1 LINTLLGKVFGT
13 KNEREIKRMMPRVE
27 AISALEPEMKKLSD
41 EQLRA
46 KTEEF
51 RTRIKERLARFEGE
65 TEQQAAPEAEA
76 DSDIDRQKRLEN
88 ERFRALREA
97 LDEILVEAFA
107 VVREAGRRV
116 LNMRHFDVQLIG
128 GMVLHEGKIAEMK
141 TGEGKTLVAT
151 LPVYLNALG
160 GRGVHV
166 VTVNDYLA
174 KRDSEWMGK
183 LYKFLGLTVGVIVHE
198 LDDEERR
205 EAYAADVTYGTNN
218 EFGFDYL
225 RDNMKF
231 DLRDCVQ
238 REHHYAIVD
247 EVDSILIDEA
257 RTPLIISGASEE
269 STDKYYKV
277 NRIIPRLTRG
287 EELGQNEL
295 RELIEGKKI
304 APEDRDEMVQELN
317 ESGNDPQRKILTG
330 DFAVDEKH
338 KNITVTDRGWEKVEK
353 LLGIGNIA
361 DPENWAL
368 KHHVETAIK
377 AHALYRK
384 DVEYVVKDG
393 EVVIVDEFTGRL
405 MPGRRWSDGL
415 HQAIE
420 AKENVKIERENQTL
434 ATITFQNYFRMY
446 KKLAG
451 MTGTAETEAPEFDK
465 IYKLEVTVIPT
476 NRTLL
481 RIENPDIVYRT
492 EKEKYFAAS
501 DEIQRLHDS
510 GQPVLVGTTS
520 IEKSERLSELLK
532 KKGIKHV
539 VLNAKYHE
547 REAEIVAQAGR
558 KGMVTIATNM
568 AGRGTDIL
576 LGGNPEFMAK
586 QECVKKGIA
595 QPLRAAQGKVG
606 ADVDDSNRTLWY
618 YAGNEYVVPTDQ
630 WNEVFARYKTDTDR
644 EHQEV
649 IGAGGL
655 HIFGTERHEARR
667 IDNQLRGRAGRQGDP
682 GSSRFYLS
690 LEDDLMRIFAKE
702 WVSNLL
708 QRLGM
713 EEGVP
718 IESRMITRRIEA
730 AQKAVE
736 GQNFESRKHLLEY
749 DDVMNKQRV
758 AVYGLRRRLLEGLD
772 QKDLIIED
780 YVAGILGELL
790 EKYCP
795 EKSHADDWDCKGLK
809 EAVFTKF
816 GVDIY
821 AEGLKPEEM
830 SRQELG
836 DAVFEKLKERYDAKE
851 KLIGSEAMRYHER
864 TIMLSVIDAQWK
876 DHLLSM
882 DHLKEGI
889 GLRGYGQHDPLVE
902 YKRESFDMFEEM
914 MQRFQEETVRILYL
928 MQILERP
935 PDSGPMPRGPEG
947 PLDQG
952 PEAGVPSIISGGR
965 GNGRPARQIATSVD
979 DIEEAFQRKK
989 KRELE
994 QARMAGAG
1002 DTQTVQQVVRSG
1014 EKIGRNDPCP
1024 CGSGKKYKKCCG
1036 A

>member
-1 LINTLLGKVFGT
+1 LINTVIAKVFGT
-13 KNEREIKRMMPRVE
+13 KNERELKRLMPQVE
-27 AISALEPEMKKLSD
+27 TINALEPEMRKLSD

-51 RTRIKERLARFEGE
+51 RQRIQERLSR
-65 TEQQAAPEAEA
+65 TA
-76 DSDIDRQKRLEN
+76 DEPDTDPDRLKELED
-88 ERFRALREA
+88 ERRKALNEA

-116 LNMRHFDVQLIG
+116 LDMRHFDVQLIG
-128 GMVLHEGKIAEMK
+128 GMVLHQGKIAEMK

-151 LPVYLNALG
+151 LPVYLNALS

-183 LYKFLGLTVGVIVHE
+183 LYRFLGLSVGVIVHE

-231 DLRDCVQ
+231 DLKDCVQ
-238 REHHYAIVD
+238 RGHNFAIVD

-277 NRIIPRLTRG
+277 NRIIPKLEKG
-287 EELGQNEL
+287 EEIDVAPGEP
-295 RELIEGKKI
+295 KK
-304 APEDRDEMVQELN
+304 M
-317 ESGNDPQRKILTG
+317 TG
-330 DFAVDEKH
+330 DFVVDEKH
-338 KNITVTDRGWEKVEK
+338 RTITVTDEGWEKVEQ

-361 DPENWAL
+361 DPENWDL
-368 KHHVETAIK
+368 KHHVETGVK
-377 AHALYRK
+377 AHALYRR

-393 EVVIVDEFTGRL
+393 EVIIVDEFTGRL

-415 HQAIE
+415 HQAVE

-451 MTGTAETEAPEFDK
+451 MTGTAETEAPEFEK
-465 IYKLEVTVIPT
+465 IYRLEVMVIPT
-476 NRTLL
+476 NKPL
-481 RIENPDIVYRT
+481 RRVENPDVVYRT
-492 EKEKYFAAS
+492 EKEKYYAAS
-501 DEIQRLHDS
+501 DEIQRLNQS

-539 VLNAKYHE
+539 VLNAKHHE
-547 REAEIVAQAGR
+547 KEAEIVAQAGR
-558 KGMVTIATNM
+558 RGAVTIATNM

-576 LGGNPEFMAK
+576 LGGHPEFMAK

-595 QPLRAAQGKVG
+595 QPLRAAQGKIQIG
-606 ADVDDSNRTLWY
+606 VDDAKSTVWY
-618 YAGNEYVVPTDQ
+618 YAGNEYGAPTEQ
-630 WNEVFARYKTDTDR
+630 WNETHSRHKEQTDK
-644 EHQEV
+644 EHEDV
-649 IGAGGL
+649 VGVGGL

-713 EEGVP
+713 EEGIP
-718 IESRMITRRIEA
+718 IESRLITRRIEA

-736 GQNFESRKHLLEY
+736 AQNFEARKHLLEY
-749 DDVMNKQRV
+749 DDVMNKQRE
-758 AVYGLRRRLLEGLD
+758 AVYGLRHQLLEGVD
-772 QKDLIIED
+772 QKELILED
-780 YVAGILGELL
+780 YVAGILSDLMERF
-790 EKYCP
+790 CP
-795 EKSHADDWDCKGLK
+795 VKVHPENWDLKGLK
-809 EAVFTKF
+809 DAVFTRF
-816 GVDIY
+816 GVDIL
-821 AEGLKPEEM
+821 AEGIKPETLN
-830 SRQELG
+830 RQELG
-836 DAVFEKLKERYDAKE
+836 DAIFDKLKERYDAKE
-851 KLIGSEAMRYHER
+851 KLIGPDAMRYHER
-864 TIMLSVIDAQWK
+864 MIMLSVLDSQWK
-876 DHLLSM
+876 DHLLNM

-914 MQRFQEETVRILYL
+914 MQRFQEETVRYLYL

-935 PDSGPMPRGPEG
+935 EERERAVGPEVAG
-947 PLDQG
+947 LAG
-952 PEAGVPSIISGGR
+952 GGSEAGVPVPRASGG
-965 GNGRPARQIATSVD
+965 GDGRRPRPVSTSVD
-979 DIEEAFQRKK
+979 ELEEAFQRKK
-989 KRELE
+989 RRELE
-994 QARMAGAG
+994 QARMAGSG
-1002 DTQTVQQVVRSG
+1002 DLQPVQQVVRG
-1014 EKIGRNDPCP
+1014 TAKIGRNDPCP

-1036 A
+1036 ANA

>member
-13 KNEREIKRMMPRVE
+13 KNEREVKRLQPRVE
-27 AISALEPEMKKLSD
+27 AINALEPEMQKLSD
-41 EQLRA
+41 DQLRG
-46 KTEEF
+46 KTAEF
-51 RTRIKERLARFEGE
+51 RARIQGRLSPIVDEPGVDPDSAEIDLHSDRRKEIEDQR
-65 TEQQAAPEAEA
+65 
-76 DSDIDRQKRLEN
+76 S
-88 ERFRALREA
+88 EA
-97 LDEILVEAFA
+97 LKEVLDELLEEAFA

-151 LPVYLNALG
+151 LPVYLNALS

-183 LYKFLGLTVGVIVHE
+183 LYSFLGLTVGVIVHD
-198 LDDEERR
+198 LDDEQRR
-205 EAYAADVTYGTNN
+205 AAYTADVTYGTNN

-238 REHHYAIVD
+238 RVHNFAIVD

-277 NRIIPRLTRG
+277 NRIIPKLEKG
-287 EELGQNEL
+287 EEIDTAPGEP
-295 RELIEGKKI
+295 KI
-304 APEDRDEMVQELN
+304 M
-317 ESGNDPQRKILTG
+317 TG
-330 DFAVDEKH
+330 DYVVDEKH
-338 KNITVTDRGWEKVEK
+338 RNVTVSDEGWEKVEK

-368 KHHVETAIK
+368 KHHVETAVK
-377 AHALYRK
+377 AHALYKR

-393 EVVIVDEFTGRL
+393 EVIIVDEFTGRL

-465 IYKLEVTVIPT
+465 IYKLEVIVIPT
-476 NRTLL
+476 NRALL
-481 RIENPDIVYRT
+481 RKENPDIVYRT
-492 EKEKYFAAS
+492 EKEKYFAAA
-501 DEIQRLHDS
+501 DEIQRLHES
-510 GQPVLVGTTS
+510 NQPVLVGTTS

-532 KKGIKHV
+532 KKGTKHV
-539 VLNAKYHE
+539 VLNAKFHE

-558 KGMVTIATNM
+558 KGAVTIATNM

-595 QPLRAAQGKVG
+595 QPIRAAQGKIE
-606 ADVDDSNRTLWY
+606 AEVDNSNRTVWY
-618 YAGNEYVVPTDQ
+618 YAGNEYAVPTDQ
-630 WNEVFARYKTDTDR
+630 WNEIFARYKADTDQ
-644 EHQEV
+644 EHREV
-649 IGAGGL
+649 IEAGGL

-736 GQNFESRKHLLEY
+736 GQNFEARKHLLEY
-749 DDVMNKQRV
+749 DDVMNKQRE

-780 YVAGILGELL
+780 YVSGILGDIL
-790 EKYCP
+790 ERHCP
-795 EKSHADDWDCKGLK
+795 PKEHVDNWDLK
-809 EAVFTKF
+809 ALKDAIFTRF

-830 SRQELG
+830 NRQELG
-836 DAVFEKLKERYDAKE
+836 DAIFDKLKERYDAKE
-851 KLIGSEAMRYHER
+851 ALIGADAMRYHER
-864 TIMLSVIDAQWK
+864 MIMLSVIDAQWK

-914 MQRFQEETVRILYL
+914 MQRFQEETVRYLYL
-928 MQILERP
+928 MQIMERP
-935 PDSGPMPRGPEG
+935 PEAGARPVGGSADLSGPAPET
-947 PLDQG
+947 
-952 PEAGVPSIISGGR
+952 ATPSVITGGR
-965 GNGRPARQIATSVD
+965 GGNGRQPRQVATSVD
-979 DIEEAFQRKK
+979 EIEAAFQRKK
-989 KRELE
+989 KKELE

-1002 DTQTVQQVVRSG
+1002 DMQVQQVVRSG
-1014 EKIGRNDPCP
+1014 AKIGRNDPCT

-1036 A
+1036 AS

>member
-1 LINTLLGKVFGT
+1 MINTLLGKVFGT
-13 KNEREIKRMMPRVE
+13 KNEREIKRLQPRVA
-27 AISALEPEMKKLSD
+27 AINALEPAMQKLSD
-41 EQLRA
+41 DQLRA
-46 KTEEF
+46 KTLEF
-51 RTRIKERLARFEGE
+51 RARIQERLGAIVDEP
-65 TEQQAAPEAEA
+65 AADAEA
-76 DSDIDRQKRLEN
+76 AVPDFQTSDRQREIEAQRYDALKTVLE
-88 ERFRALREA
+88 ELLE
-97 LDEILVEAFA
+97 EAFA
-107 VVREAGRRV
+107 VCREASKRV

-151 LPVYLNALG
+151 LPVYLNALS

-174 KRDSEWMGK
+174 KRDSEWMGR
-183 LYKFLGLTVGVIVHE
+183 LYAFLGLTVGVIVHD
-198 LDDEERR
+198 LDDVERR
-205 EAYAADVTYGTNN
+205 AAYAADVTYGTNN

-231 DLRDCVQ
+231 DLQDCVQ
-238 REHHYAIVD
+238 RVHNYAIVD

-277 NRIIPRLTRG
+277 NRIIPKLEKG
-287 EELGQNEL
+287 EEIDTAPGEP
-295 RELIEGKKI
+295 KI
-304 APEDRDEMVQELN
+304 M
-317 ESGNDPQRKILTG
+317 TG
-330 DFAVDEKH
+330 DFVVDEKH
-338 KNITVTDRGWEKVEK
+338 RNITVTDEGWEKVEK

-368 KHHVETAIK
+368 KHHVETAVK
-377 AHALYRK
+377 AHALYKR

-393 EVVIVDEFTGRL
+393 EVLIVDEFTGRL

-446 KKLAG
+446 KKLSG

-465 IYKLEVTVIPT
+465 IYRLEVVVIPT
-476 NRTLL
+476 NRTML
-481 RIENPDIVYRT
+481 RKENPDIVYRT
-492 EKEKYFAAS
+492 EKEKYFAAA
-501 DEIQRLHDS
+501 DEIQRLHES

-520 IEKSERLSELLK
+520 IEKSERLDDLLK
-532 KKGIKHV
+532 KKGIKSHV
-539 VLNAKYHE
+539 VLNAKHHE

-558 KGMVTIATNM
+558 KGAITIATNM

-576 LGGNPEFMAK
+576 LGGNAEFMAK

-595 QPLRAAQGKVG
+595 QPIRAAQGKIE
-606 ADVDDSNRTLWY
+606 ADVDDPNRTVWY
-618 YAGNEYVVPTDQ
+618 YAGNEFAVPTDQ
-630 WNEVFARYKTDTDR
+630 WNEIFARHKADTDQ
-644 EHQEV
+644 EHKDV
-649 IGAGGL
+649 IAAGGL

-702 WVSNLL
+702 WVSKLL

-718 IESRMITRRIEA
+718 IESGMITRRIEA

-736 GQNFESRKHLLEY
+736 GQNFEARKHLLEY
-749 DDVMNKQRV
+749 DDVMNKQRE

-780 YVAGILGELL
+780 YVSGILADIL
-790 EKYCP
+790 ERHCP
-795 EKSHADDWDCKGLK
+795 VKEHVANWDLK
-809 EAVFTKF
+809 ALKDAIISRF

-830 SRQELG
+830 NRQELG
-836 DAVFEKLKERYDAKE
+836 DAIFEKLKERYDAKE
-851 KLIGSEAMRYHER
+851 KLIGADAMRYHER
-864 TIMLSVIDAQWK
+864 MIMLSVIDGQWK

-914 MQRFQEETVRILYL
+914 MQRFQEETVRYLYL
-928 MQILERP
+928 MQIMERP
-935 PDSGPMPRGPEG
+935 REAVTRAADSGENEPAEQRSDVSASALITGG
-947 PLDQG
+947 QG
-952 PEAGVPSIISGGR
+952 
-965 GNGRPARQIATSVD
+965 GNGRPRRKVATSVD
-979 DIEEAFQRKK
+979 EIEESFQRKK
-989 KRELE
+989 KKELE

-1002 DTQTVQQVVRSG
+1002 DMQVQQIVRSG
-1014 EKIGRNDPCP
+1014 DKIGRNDPCP

-1036 A
+1036 AG